1 MLERQQDEGARRA
14 ESSNLGANSMTQEEI
29 EKTSGFEAA
38 RARLISIAY
47 RMLGSRAEAEDVVQ
61 DAWLKWHAD
70 AAHELRTPL
79 AWLTT
84 VTTRLAIDRIRRL
97 QSEQTA
103 RANDWLVQP
112 WLDEWVPSAED
123 EAMRAASVSEA
134 VALLLERLSPDE
146 RAAFVLHEA
155 FDYDYAQIAEVV
167 GKTAAHCRQ
176 LAHRARQR
184 LSSREQPAADGRSRD
199 RAEAGESGVGS
210 FERLRDAIHGADAA
224 GALQLFAARTAA
236 RTAATAAATAAAA
249 RGASAGATRSAVER
263 AVAQSDD
270 AAFEAYALPPDWGGG
285 FALVHG
291 CEVVGL
297 ARLSFK
303 RGRAGDWV
311 AAFALVTS
319 GEQVDALNRRFG
331 SRAIAQL
338 LSRIAG
344 RAPLTT
350 SCAA

>member
-1 MLERQQDEGARRA
+1 
-14 ESSNLGANSMTQEEI
+14 MTQEEI

-61 DAWLKWHAD
+61 DAWLKWHAA

-103 RANDWLVQP
+103 RANDWLMQP

-184 LSSREQPAADGRSRD
+184 LANREQHAVDGRSRD
-199 RAEAGESGVGS
+199 RAEAGESGMGS

-224 GALQLFAARTAA
+224 GALQLFAVRTAV
-236 RTAATAAATAAAA
+236 TAAAA
-249 RGASAGATRSAVER
+249 RGASAGAARSAVER
-263 AVAQSDD
+263 AAAQSED
-270 AAFEAYALPPDWGGG
+270 AAFEAYALPSDWGGA
-285 FALVHG
+285 FALVRA

-297 ARLSFK
+297 VRFSFK
-303 RGRAGDWV
+303 RGRSGGWEGE
-311 AAFALVTS
+311 FALVTS
-319 GEQVDALNRRFG
+319 GAEVDALNRRFG

-344 RAPLTT
+344 RTPMTT

>member
-1 MLERQQDEGARRA
+1 
-14 ESSNLGANSMTQEEI
+14 MTQEEI

-61 DAWLKWHAD
+61 DAWLKWHAA

-112 WLDEWVPSAED
+112 WLDDWVPSAED

-184 LSSREQPAADGRSRD
+184 LASREQQAADGRSRD
-199 RAEAGESGVGS
+199 RAEAAASGMAS

-224 GALQLFAARTAA
+224 GALQLFAVRTAV
-236 RTAATAAATAAAA
+236 TAAAA
-249 RGASAGATRSAVER
+249 RGGSAGAPRSAVER

-270 AAFEAYALPPDWGGG
+270 AAFEAYALPSDWGGG
-285 FALVHG
+285 FALVRG

-297 ARLSFK
+297 ARFSFK
-303 RGRAGDWV
+303 RGRAGGGEG
-311 AAFALVTS
+311 AFELVTS

-344 RAPLTT
+344 REPLTS